1 MVKSSELFSHE
12 RRAANLQRQKLV
24 LIRKAEDIVIDYLYK
39 HQLFDDSDMVEHY
52 HTIDNE
58 LSSTFTTFNQYRC
71 ARVGFL
77 QAVRNYNK
85 NNNCALDE
93 PVVPIVVERDK
104 ITISYEWF
112 VEGSKVS
119 SIWETMQLSWQN
131 KLKFSANDYVSFFIY
146 SSIMF
151 GGLNDINA
159 LRALYQWLFGERKL
173 YLVNLNKQIKP
184 RQKLDADTILL
195 VIPLEIRDDKYG
207 CRVDSNDDA
216 LIRYITYVPDDLSLI
231 FLYALCDT
239 DINKREIQQFETIIK
254 GLNNKF
260 GLTCRDPQKIHLSHL
275 IKYANFHW
283 RQWPSSSID
292 GAGSLVMQ
300 GQLKSTS
307 LPTEQLVSYNQEVI
321 QSTQPAMTLQQLF
334 IQSTSSNDSSKPS
347 KSYPAFSKNII
358 QLIQEALKGTR
369 ASAKDTIN
377 NVKNEFPQPNAI
389 RLLGWVLSLLEGN
402 QTNLNSVS
410 KYVGCIGREWLML
423 TMDEEL
429 EEWGTN
435 DYEEIYEQIILSK
448 VKDARKKDVLQK
460 DPIDDR
466 DDIELGDDDV
476 NVNVNV
482 KNSGSDDLE
491 ELISNLEQALDQ
503 NVDSKNEN
511 QQSTSLDD
519 LKNTQSYTYGRLRAF
534 HRYQMQYFD
543 APDVV
548 FAWGENKQ
556 VVKASMVSPRVY
568 KAMHEMLQASEL
580 NTSQKLLCQTILI
593 LAYRT
598 GMRINEIAGI
608 KLKNVKSI
616 SDISVVLTPNPY
628 LRLKSSSAKRR
639 VLLAALLKKDELR
652 IVTLFIAQQ
661 ERMGAL
667 YLFSQGA
674 SRQPLPTYFF
684 SNLMRILWDRVLGQD
699 NHNYTFHSLRHTAIS
714 QLALAI
720 NQSTLAQV
728 MTDYTIEDCQN
739 IANSLAGYHQN
750 QGAWFGLA
758 SFVGHLTCDT
768 TFEHYIHTSHLLAGW
783 QLSNA
788 KIEIPFTVLQ
798 NITAIDYQTVNYHD
812 KTAYDKSTKTVALK
826 KLRPYFVKKLKA
838 HHNPL
843 FTAPDVSAQLIQR
856 SAEGEGIRR
865 SIFIDTRYDA
875 VISFIREIDGI
886 RPELREKD
894 LENIAIKHGIHLLNA
909 RELYKNASSL
919 NNNDKL
925 ITQVKG
931 QGAQTIITTALDK
944 AYQMSVH
951 NPDKLRQFVRTY
963 QKKHIT
969 SRSYLKFGIKQSQHE
984 LLAEFLKIGC
994 EIIAPHHWQLTST
1007 SVKEVRD
1014 FKKKYKL
1021 NSAIRVEANQNGA
1034 EFEVRVVRKIN
1045 AKSEKQST
1053 YESSG
1058 VLKFLGE
1065 VLVILINWSK
1075 DDEK

>member
-1 MVKSSELFSHE
+1 MANLLELSSHE
-12 RRAANLQRQKLV
+12 RRAANLQQQKQA
-24 LIRKAEDIVIDYLYK
+24 LISKAEEIVTEYLYK
-39 HQLFDDSDMVEHY
+39 HQPFDESNMEEHY
-52 HTIDNE
+52 HAIDNE
-58 LSSTFTTFNQYRC
+58 LSNSFTTFNQYRC
-71 ARVGFL
+71 ARQGFL
-77 QAVRNYNK
+77 QAVRTYNK
-85 NNNCALDE
+85 DKHCSLDE
-93 PVVPIVVERDK
+93 PVVPIVAERDK
-104 ITISYEWF
+104 LTISYEWF

-119 SIWETMQLSWQN
+119 STWEAMQLFWQN
-131 KLKFSANDYVSFFIY
+131 KRKFSANDYVTYFLY
-146 SSIMF
+146 SSIIF
-151 GGLNDINA
+151 GGLNDLPA
-159 LRALYQWLFGERKL
+159 LKALYKWVFSDRKL
-173 YLVNLNKQIKP
+173 HLVDLEKQTEHHK
-184 RQKLDADTILL
+184 KLDANKILL

-207 CRVDSNDDA
+207 CRVDGNDDA
-216 LIRYITYVPDDLSLI
+216 LIRYVSYIPDDLSLM
-231 FLYALCDT
+231 FLYALSDT
-239 DINKREIQQFETIIK
+239 DVNKRKIQQFETIIK
-254 GLNNKF
+254 GLNNTF
-260 GLTCRDPQKIHLSHL
+260 ELTCRDPEKIHLSHL

-283 RQWPSSSID
+283 RQRPSSSID

-321 QSTQPAMTLQQLF
+321 QSTQPAITWQQLF
-334 IQSTSSNDSSKPS
+334 IQSTSSNDTSKPS
-347 KSYPAFSKNII
+347 NSYPAFSKNII
-358 QLIQEALKGTR
+358 QLIQEGLKGTR

-377 NVKNEFPQPNAI
+377 NVKNDFPQPNAI
-389 RLLGWVLSLLEGN
+389 RLIGWVLSLLEGN

-423 TMDEEL
+423 TMDEDL

-448 VKDARKKDVLQK
+448 VKDARKKDVLHK

-466 DDIELGDDDV
+466 DDIELDYDD
-476 NVNVNV
+476 V
-482 KNSGSDDLE
+482 KNSGGDDLE
-491 ELISNLEQALDQ
+491 EPISDLEQALDQ
-503 NVDSKNEN
+503 NVDSKDEGK
-511 QQSTSLDD
+511 QSTSLDE

-598 GMRINEIAGI
+598 GMRINELAGI
-608 KLKNVKSI
+608 KLKNVKES
-616 SDISVVLTPNPY
+616 SDISIVLTPNPY

-639 VLLAALLKKDELR
+639 VLLVALLKKDELK

-661 ERMGAL
+661 ERMGAS

-720 NQSTLAQV
+720 NQSALAQA

-739 IANSLAGYHQN
+739 IADSLAGYHQN

-768 TFEHYIHTSHLLAGW
+768 TFEHYIHTAHLLAGW

-812 KTAYDKSTKTVALK
+812 KTAYDKYTKTVALK
-826 KLRPYFVKKLKA
+826 KLRPYFAKKLKA
-838 HHNPL
+838 HHAPL
-843 FTAPDVSAQLIQR
+843 FTAPNVNAQRIQQNT
-856 SAEGEGIRR
+856 EGEGIHR
-865 SIFIDTRYDA
+865 SIFTDTRYDA
-875 VISFIREIDGI
+875 VISFIREVDKVK
-886 RPELREKD
+886 PELREKE
-894 LENIAIKHGIHLLNA
+894 LENIAIKHGIYLNNA
-909 RELYKNASSL
+909 LVLYKNASGL

-931 QGAQTIITTALDK
+931 QTAQAIITTALDK
-944 AYQMSVH
+944 AYNMSVQK
-951 NPDKLRQFVRTY
+951 PDILQGFVRTY

-969 SRSYLKFGIKQSQHE
+969 SRSYLKFGIKKSQHE
-984 LLAEFLKIGC
+984 LLTEFLNIGC
-994 EIIAPHHWQLTST
+994 QIIAPLHWQLTS
-1007 SVKEVRD
+1007 SSIKEVRD
-1014 FKKKYKL
+1014 FKKRHKID
-1021 NSAIRVEANQNGA
+1021 SAVRVQANQHCVG
-1034 EFEVRVVRKIN
+1034 FEVRVVRKMN
-1045 AKSEKQST
+1045 SNSEKQVT

-1065 VLVILINWSK
+1065 VLVILINWSNA
-1075 DDEK
+1075 EES

>member
-1 MVKSSELFSHE
+1 MAEPTELFSHE
-12 RRAANLQRQKLV
+12 RRAANLQHQKLLLV
-24 LIRKAEDIVIDYLYK
+24 GKAEVIVTDYLYK
-39 HQLFDDSDMVEHY
+39 HKPFNDSDMVEHY
-52 HTIDNE
+52 RIIDNE
-58 LSSTFTTFNQYRC
+58 LSIKFTTFNQYRC
-71 ARVGFL
+71 ARQGFL

-85 NNNCALDE
+85 INNCSLDE
-93 PVVPIVVERDK
+93 PVVPIVAERDK
-104 ITISYEWF
+104 LTISYEWF

-119 SIWETMQLSWQN
+119 SAWETMQLSWQN
-131 KLKFSANDYVSFFIY
+131 KSKFSANDYVAYFLY
-146 SSIMF
+146 SSVIF
-151 GGLNDINA
+151 GGLNDLSA
-159 LRALYQWLFGERKL
+159 LKALYQWVFSDRQL
-173 YLVNLNKQIKP
+173 YLVNLKKQAEDNK
-184 RQKLDADTILL
+184 KLNANRILL

-207 CRVDSNDDA
+207 CRVDGNDDS
-216 LIRYITYVPDDLSLI
+216 LTRYVSYVPDDLSLM
-231 FLYALCDT
+231 FLYALGDT
-239 DINKREIQQFETIIK
+239 SINKREIQEFETIIK

-260 GLTCRDPQKIHLSHL
+260 ELTCRDPKKIHLSHL

-283 RQWPSSSID
+283 RQWLGSAID

-321 QSTQPAMTLQQLF
+321 QSTQPAITWQQLF
-334 IQSTSSNDSSKPS
+334 IQSTSSNDTSKPS

-369 ASAKDTIN
+369 LSAKDTIN
-377 NVKNEFPQPNAI
+377 NIKDEFPQPNAI
-389 RLLGWVLSLLEGN
+389 RLLGWVLFLLEGN

-466 DDIELGDDDV
+466 DDIELDDDD
-476 NVNVNV
+476 V
-482 KNSGSDDLE
+482 KNSGGDDLE
-491 ELISNLEQALDQ
+491 EPISDLTQVLDE
-503 NVDSKNEN
+503 NKESKNES
-511 QQSTSLDD
+511 QQSTSLDE
-519 LKNTQSYTYGRLRAF
+519 LKDTQSYTYGRLRAF
-534 HRYQMQYFD
+534 HRYQMQYFE
-543 APDVV
+543 APDVI

-568 KAMHEMLQASEL
+568 KAMYETLQASEL
-580 NTSQKLLCQTILI
+580 NKSQTLLCQTILI

-598 GMRINEIAGI
+598 GMRINELEGI
-608 KLKNVKSI
+608 KLKNVKALL
-616 SDISVVLTPNPY
+616 DISIVLTPNPY

-639 VLLAALLKKDELR
+639 VLLAAFLKEDELK

-661 ERMGAL
+661 QRMGAS

-684 SNLMRILWDRVLGQD
+684 SNLMRILWDKVLGQD

-720 NQSTLAQV
+720 NGSALAEV
-728 MTDYTIEDCQN
+728 MTDYTLDKCQN
-739 IANSLAGYHQN
+739 IADSLAGYHQN

-768 TFEHYIHTSHLLAGW
+768 TFEHYIHTAHLLAGW
-783 QLSNA
+783 QLRKA
-788 KIEIPFTVLQ
+788 KIEIPFTVLKS
-798 NITAIDYQTVNYHD
+798 ITGIDYQTVNYHD
-812 KTAYDKSTKTVALK
+812 KTAYNKSTKTVVLK
-826 KLRPYFVKKLKA
+826 KLRPYFAKKLKA
-838 HHNPL
+838 HHTPL
-843 FTAPDVSAQLIQR
+843 FTAPDMSSQLIQHNN
-856 SAEGEGIRR
+856 EGEGIQY
-865 SIFIDTRYDA
+865 SVFIDARYDA
-875 VISFIREIDGI
+875 VISFIREIDRI
-886 RPELREKD
+886 RPEVREKE

-931 QGAQTIITTALDK
+931 QTAQAIITTALDN
-944 AYQMSVH
+944 AYNLSVQK
-951 NPDKLRQFVRTY
+951 PDQLREFVSIY
-963 QKKHIT
+963 KQKHIT
-969 SRSYLKFGIKQSQHE
+969 SRSYLKFGIKKSQHE

-994 EIIAPHHWQLTST
+994 EIIAPHHWQLTSS
-1007 SVKEVRD
+1007 SVKEVRE
-1014 FKKKYKL
+1014 FKKKHKL
-1021 NSAIRVEANQNGA
+1021 DITIRVEANQNCVG
-1034 EFEVRVVRKIN
+1034 FEARVVRKMKS
-1045 AKSEKQST
+1045 KSEKQAT

-1065 VLVILINWSK
+1065 VLVILIDCSNN
-1075 DDEK
+1075 EKG

>member
-1 MVKSSELFSHE
+1 MAEPRELFSHE
-12 RRAANLQRQKLV
+12 RRAANLQRQKLLSV
-24 LIRKAEDIVIDYLYK
+24 GKAEVIVTDYLYK
-39 HQLFDDSDMVEHY
+39 YQPFNDSDMVDHY
-52 HTIDNE
+52 HSIDNE
-58 LSSTFTTFNQYRC
+58 LLNSFTTFNQYRC
-71 ARVGFL
+71 ARQGFL

-85 NNNCALDE
+85 INNCSLDE
-93 PVVPIVVERDK
+93 PVVPIVAERDK
-104 ITISYEWF
+104 LTISYEWF
-112 VEGSKVS
+112 VEGSKFS
-119 SIWETMQLSWQN
+119 SAWETMQLSWQN
-131 KLKFSANDYVSFFIY
+131 KRKFSANDYVAYFLY
-146 SSIMF
+146 SSIIF
-151 GGLNDINA
+151 GGLNDLSA
-159 LRALYQWLFGERKL
+159 LKALYQWVFSDRKL
-173 YLVNLNKQIKP
+173 HLVDLEKQTEHHKKLNANK
-184 RQKLDADTILL
+184 ILL
-195 VIPLEIRDDKYG
+195 VIPLEVRDDKYG
-207 CRVDSNDDA
+207 CKVDGNDNS
-216 LIRYITYVPDDLSLI
+216 LTRYVSYVPDDLSLM
-231 FLYALCDT
+231 FLYALGDT
-239 DINKREIQQFETIIK
+239 DINKRKIQQFETIIK
-254 GLNNKF
+254 GLNNTF
-260 GLTCRDPQKIHLSHL
+260 ELTCRDPKKIHLSHL

-283 RQWPSSSID
+283 RQWPGSAID

-321 QSTQPAMTLQQLF
+321 QSTQPAITWQQLF
-334 IQSTSSNDSSKPS
+334 IQSTSSNDTSKPS

-369 ASAKDTIN
+369 LSAKDTIN
-377 NVKNEFPQPNAI
+377 NIRDEFPQPNAI
-389 RLLGWVLSLLEGN
+389 RLLGWVLFLLEGN

-466 DDIELGDDDV
+466 DDIELDDDD
-476 NVNVNV
+476 V
-482 KNSGSDDLE
+482 KNSGGDDLE
-491 ELISNLEQALDQ
+491 EPISDLTQVLDE
-503 NVDSKNEN
+503 NKESKNES
-511 QQSTSLDD
+511 QQSTSLDE
-519 LKNTQSYTYGRLRAF
+519 LKDTQSYTYGRLRAF
-534 HRYQMQYFD
+534 HRYQMQYFE

-568 KAMHEMLQASEL
+568 KAMHETLQASEL
-580 NTSQKLLCQTILI
+580 NKSQTLLCQTILI

-598 GMRINEIAGI
+598 GMRINELAGI
-608 KLKNVKSI
+608 KLKNVKALL
-616 SDISVVLTPNPY
+616 DISIVLTPNPY

-639 VLLAALLKKDELR
+639 VLLAALLKEDELK

-661 ERMGAL
+661 ERMGAS

-720 NQSTLAQV
+720 NGSALAEV
-728 MTDYTIEDCQN
+728 ITDYTLDECQN
-739 IANSLAGYHQN
+739 IADSLAGYHQN

-768 TFEHYIHTSHLLAGW
+768 TFEHYIHTAHLLAGS

-788 KIEIPFTVLQ
+788 KIEIPFTVLKS
-798 NITAIDYQTVNYHD
+798 ITGMDYQTVNYHD
-812 KTAYDKSTKTVALK
+812 KTAYKKSTKTVVLK
-826 KLRPYFVKKLKA
+826 KLRPYFAKKLKA
-838 HHNPL
+838 HHTPL

-856 SAEGEGIRR
+856 SAEGEGIQH
-865 SIFIDTRYDA
+865 SVFIEARYDA
-875 VISFIREIDGI
+875 VISFIREIDRL
-886 RPELREKD
+886 RPELREKE
-894 LENIAIKHGIHLLNA
+894 LESIAIKHGIHLLNA

-931 QGAQTIITTALDK
+931 QTAQAIITTALDN
-944 AYQMSVH
+944 AYNLSVQK
-951 NPDKLRQFVRTY
+951 PDQLREFVSIY
-963 QKKHIT
+963 KQKHIT
-969 SRSYLKFGIKQSQHE
+969 SRSYLKFGIKKSQHE

-994 EIIAPHHWQLTST
+994 QIIAPHHWQLTS
-1007 SVKEVRD
+1007 SSAKEVRD
-1014 FKKKYKL
+1014 FKKRHKL
-1021 NSAIRVEANQNGA
+1021 DSIIRVEAKQNCVG
-1034 EFEVRVVRKIN
+1034 FEVRVVRKLKSSSDD
-1045 AKSEKQST
+1045 AKV

-1065 VLVILINWSK
+1065 VLVIMLEQDS
-1075 DDEK
+1075 EK

>member
-1 MVKSSELFSHE
+1 MGEPTELFSHE

-24 LIRKAEDIVIDYLYK
+24 LIEKAENIVTDYLYK
-39 HQLFDDSDMVEHY
+39 HKPFNDSDMVDHY

-58 LSSTFTTFNQYRC
+58 LLNSFTTFNQYRC
-71 ARVGFL
+71 ARQGFL

-85 NNNCALDE
+85 ANHCTLDE
-93 PVVPIVVERDK
+93 PVVPIVAERDK
-104 ITISYEWF
+104 LTISYEWF

-119 SIWETMQLSWQN
+119 SAWETMQLSWQN
-131 KLKFSANDYVSFFIY
+131 KRKFSANDYVAYFLY
-146 SSIMF
+146 SSIIF
-151 GGLNDINA
+151 GGLNDLSA
-159 LRALYQWLFGERKL
+159 LKALYQWVFSNRKL
-173 YLVNLNKQIKP
+173 HLIDLEKQTKP
-184 RQKLDADTILL
+184 YQKLDANKILL
-195 VIPLEIRDDKYG
+195 VIPLEVRDGKYG
-207 CRVDSNDDA
+207 CRVDGNDDA
-216 LIRYITYVPDDLSLI
+216 LIRYVSYIPDDLSLM
-231 FLYALCDT
+231 FLYALGDT
-239 DINKREIQQFETIIK
+239 GINKREIQQFETIIK
-254 GLNNKF
+254 GLNNTF
-260 GLTCRDPQKIHLSHL
+260 ELTCRDPKKIHLSHL

-283 RQWPSSSID
+283 RQWPGSTID

-321 QSTQPAMTLQQLF
+321 QSTQPAITWQQLF
-334 IQSTSSNDSSKPS
+334 IKGPSSNDTSKPS

-369 ASAKDTIN
+369 LSAKDTIN
-377 NVKNEFPQPNAI
+377 NIRDEFPQPNAI
-389 RLLGWVLSLLEGN
+389 RLLGWVLFLLEGN

-460 DPIDDR
+460 DPIDDQ
-466 DDIELGDDDV
+466 DDIELDDED
-476 NVNVNV
+476 V
-482 KNSGSDDLE
+482 KNSGDDDLDDPIPY
-491 ELISNLEQALDQ
+491 LTQVLDESKE
-503 NVDSKNEN
+503 SKNED
-511 QQSTSLDD
+511 QQSISLDD

-534 HRYQMQYFD
+534 HRYQMQYFH

-568 KAMHEMLQASEL
+568 KAMHEILQASEL

-608 KLKNVKSI
+608 KLKNVKELSDVSI
-616 SDISVVLTPNPY
+616 VLTPNPY

-639 VLLAALLKKDELR
+639 VLLEALLKKDELR
-652 IVTLFIAQQ
+652 IVTLFISQQ
-661 ERMGAL
+661 QRMGAS

-684 SNLMRILWDRVLGQD
+684 SNLMRILWDGVLGQD

-720 NQSTLAQV
+720 NGSALAEV
-728 MTDYTIEDCQN
+728 MTDYTIEECQN
-739 IANSLAGYHQN
+739 IADSLTGYHQI

-768 TFEHYIHTSHLLAGW
+768 TFEHYIHTSHLLAGS

-798 NITAIDYQTVNYHD
+798 NITGIDYQTVNYHN
-812 KTAYDKSTKTVALK
+812 KTAYEKSTKTVALK

-843 FTAPDVSAQLIQR
+843 FTAPDVSAQLIQQNT
-856 SAEGEGIRR
+856 EGEGIHR

-875 VISFIREIDGI
+875 VISFIREIDKI

-894 LENIAIKHGIHLLNA
+894 LENIAIKHGIYLNNA
-909 RELYKNASSL
+909 RELYKNAISL

-931 QGAQTIITTALDK
+931 QTAQAIITTALDK
-944 AYQMSVH
+944 AYNMSVQK
-951 NPDKLRQFVRTY
+951 PDTLREFVRTY

-969 SRSYLKFGIKQSQHE
+969 SRSYLKFGIKKSQHE
-984 LLAEFLKIGC
+984 LLAEFLRIGC
-994 EIIAPHHWQLTST
+994 EIINPQHWQLTS
-1007 SVKEVRD
+1007 SSMKEVRD
-1014 FKKKYKL
+1014 FKKKHKL
-1021 NSAIRVEANQNGA
+1021 NSAINVETNQNCVG
-1034 EFEVRVVRKIN
+1034 FEVRVVRKM
-1045 AKSEKQST
+1045 KSKSVKQAT

-1065 VLVILINWSK
+1065 VLVMLLDWSK
-1075 DDEK
+1075 DDEE

>member
-1 MVKSSELFSHE
+1 MAEPIELFSHE
-12 RRAANLQRQKLV
+12 RRAANLQHQKLLLV
-24 LIRKAEDIVIDYLYK
+24 RKAEVIVTDYLYK
-39 HQLFDDSDMVEHY
+39 YQPFNDSDMAEHY
-52 HTIDNE
+52 RIIDNE
-58 LSSTFTTFNQYRC
+58 LSIKFTTFTQYRC
-71 ARVGFL
+71 ARQGFL

-85 NNNCALDE
+85 INNCSLDE
-93 PVVPIVVERDK
+93 PVVPIVAERDK
-104 ITISYEWF
+104 LTISYEWF

-119 SIWETMQLSWQN
+119 STWEAMQLSWQN
-131 KLKFSANDYVSFFIY
+131 KRKFSANDYVTYFLY
-146 SSIMF
+146 SSIIF
-151 GGLNDINA
+151 GGLNDLSA
-159 LRALYQWLFGERKL
+159 LKALYQWLFSDRKL
-173 YLVNLNKQIKP
+173 HLVDLEKQTESH
-184 RQKLDADTILL
+184 QKLDADKILL

-207 CRVDSNDDA
+207 CRVYDNDDS
-216 LIRYITYVPDDLSLI
+216 LTRYVSYVPDDLSLM
-231 FLYALCDT
+231 FLYALGDT
-239 DINKREIQQFETIIK
+239 SINKRKIQQFETIIK

-260 GLTCRDPQKIHLSHL
+260 ELTCRDPKKIHLSHL

-283 RQWPSSSID
+283 RQWPGSAID
-292 GAGSLVMQ
+292 SAGSLVMQ

-307 LPTEQLVSYNQEVI
+307 LPTKQLLSYNQEII
-321 QSTQPAMTLQQLF
+321 QSTQPAITWQKLF
-334 IQSTSSNDSSKPS
+334 IQSISSNDISKPS

-369 ASAKDTIN
+369 LSAKDTIN
-377 NVKNEFPQPNAI
+377 NIRDEFPQPNAI
-389 RLLGWVLSLLEGN
+389 RLLGWVLFLLEGN

-423 TMDEEL
+423 TIDEKL
-429 EEWGTN
+429 EGWGSN

-466 DDIELGDDDV
+466 DDIELDDDD
-476 NVNVNV
+476 V
-482 KNSGSDDLE
+482 KNSGDDDLE
-491 ELISNLEQALDQ
+491 EPISDLEQALDQ
-503 NVDSKNEN
+503 NIDSKDEGK
-511 QQSTSLDD
+511 QSTSLDE

-568 KAMHEMLQASEL
+568 NAMHSALQVSEL
-580 NTSQKLLCQTILI
+580 NKSQTLLCQTILI

-598 GMRINEIAGI
+598 GMRINELAGI
-608 KLKNVKSI
+608 KLKNIKNLSDVSI
-616 SDISVVLTPNPY
+616 VLTPNPY

-639 VLLAALLKKDELR
+639 VLLAALLKKDELK
-652 IVTLFIAQQ
+652 ILTSFIAQQ
-661 ERMGAL
+661 KRMGAS
-667 YLFSQGA
+667 YLFSQGMGN
-674 SRQPLPTYFF
+674 QPLPTYFF
-684 SNLMRILWDRVLGQD
+684 SNLMRVLWDGVLGQD

-720 NQSTLAQV
+720 NGSALAEV
-728 MTDYTIEDCQN
+728 MTDYTLDECQN
-739 IANSLAGYHQN
+739 IADSLAGYHQI

-768 TFEHYIHTSHLLAGW
+768 TFEHYIHTTHLLAGW

-798 NITAIDYQTVNYHD
+798 NITGIDYQTVNYHN
-812 KTAYDKSTKTVALK
+812 KTAYDKSTKAVALK
-826 KLRPYFVKKLKA
+826 KLRPYFAKKLKA

-843 FTAPDVSAQLIQR
+843 FTAPDVSTKLIQR
-856 SAEGEGIRR
+856 STEGEGMQH
-865 SIFIDTRYDA
+865 SVFIDARYDA
-875 VISFIREIDGI
+875 VISFIREIDRL
-886 RPELREKD
+886 RPELREKE

-931 QGAQTIITTALDK
+931 QTAQAIITTALDN
-944 AYQMSVH
+944 AYNLSVQK
-951 NPDKLRQFVRTY
+951 PDQLREFVSIY
-963 QKKHIT
+963 KQKHIT
-969 SRSYLKFGIKQSQHE
+969 SRSYLKFGIKKSQHE

-994 EIIAPHHWQLTST
+994 EIIAPQHWQLTS
-1007 SVKEVRD
+1007 SSIKEVRD
-1014 FKKKYKL
+1014 FKKKHEL
-1021 NSAIRVEANQNGA
+1021 NSAIRVEANQNCVG
-1034 EFEVRVVRKIN
+1034 FEVRIVRKLKSSSDN
-1045 AKSEKQST
+1045 AKV

-1065 VLVILINWSK
+1065 VLVIMLEQDS
-1075 DDEK
+1075 EK